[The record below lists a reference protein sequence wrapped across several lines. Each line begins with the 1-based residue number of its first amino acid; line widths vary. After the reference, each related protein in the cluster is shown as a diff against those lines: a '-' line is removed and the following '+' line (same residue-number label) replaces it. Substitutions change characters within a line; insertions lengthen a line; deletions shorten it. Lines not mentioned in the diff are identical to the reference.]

1 MANLI
6 LMLLIEP
13 FMKWGLNF
21 IGPVKP
27 MSHLH
32 GNKYILVVTNYA
44 TNYMGGGKNV
54 KNQHDYSHNSIH
66 L

>member
-1 MANLI
+1 
-6 LMLLIEP
+6 
-13 FMKWGLNF
+13 MKWGLNF